1 MDTASIVVA
10 LFVIDSLLFMLI
22 FALGYFFYSRLGQ
35 IAMNI
40 EALRGASAQVSSS
53 NAIVFQG
60 IVNDLQAIR
69 APVASLCELSVN
81 TIDEIRS
88 VDSRVNSLL
97 DRNYEKLCDLYNY
110 TLSDDTRFNPIKSSL
125 QEFINSQYET
135 NRDIINLMQSV
146 DSRVARHVELL
157 QGFPPDDDELPV
169 LEQPDLTDL
178 ATSLYQV
185 RGIVEAFKNDLI
197 TQVRLSRE
205 DYEELMATAES
216 KEGRLIEQLVSLR
229 AQLTDFR
236 NRFDEFT
243 R

>member
-35 IAMNI
+35 IA
-40 EALRGASAQVSSS
+40 
-53 NAIVFQG
+53 
-60 IVNDLQAIR
+60 NDLQAIR
-69 APVASLCELSVN
+69 APVASLCELSAKI
-81 TIDEIRS
+81 IDEIRS
-88 VDSRVNSLL
+88 VDSRVE
-97 DRNYEKLCDLYNY
+97 RHV
-110 TLSDDTRFNPIKSSL
+110 TSL
-125 QEFINSQYET
+125 QVY
-135 NRDIINLMQSV
+135 
-146 DSRVARHVELL
+146 
-157 QGFPPDDDELPV
+157 FPCDDDLP
-169 LEQPDLTDL
+169 LEGTPNFGDLTV
-178 ATSLYQV
+178 SLYQV
-185 RGIVEAFKNDLI
+185 RDIVEAFKNDLI

-216 KEGRLIEQLVSLR
+216 KEGRLIEQLVSLQ